1 MKTVR
6 TIHRTTKFAFQNFWR
21 NIWLTFATVLVFAL
35 TLVTINILI
44 GLNQIA
50 QTAIESVED
59 QIDVS
64 VYFEQGTTEGIIF
77 GAQEYLF
84 SLSQVENVEYV
95 SADDAY
101 IRFLDRHKNNPDIL
115 QALDTVELNP
125 FGGSLVVTA
134 TSPEHF
140 DFILEAL
147 NNPTFGDSI
156 KQKDFTDHKRVI
168 ERIENFTDRAMIFMY
183 FLAGIFALIAI
194 LIVLNSIRVSIYTH
208 REEIGIMKLV
218 GANNSFVRLPFIIEA
233 ILMSLI
239 ATAITAAIVL
249 PALQVIEPSLSTF
262 FDGGEVGLYAYY
274 TTNWLMIF
282 GGQFAGLSI
291 LAMIASAL
299 ALSRYLR
306 F

>member
-1 MKTVR
+1 
-6 TIHRTTKFAFQNFWR
+6 
-21 NIWLTFATVLVFAL
+21 LTFATILVFAL
-35 TLVTINILI
+35 TLITINILI
-44 GLNQIA
+44 VLNQIA
-50 QTAIESVED
+50 HKAIESVED

-64 VYFEQGTTEGIIF
+64 VYFEQGTTESIIF
-77 GAQEYLF
+77 GAQDYLL
-84 SLSQVENVEYV
+84 SLSQVENAEYV

-101 IRFLDRHKNNPDIL
+101 IKFLERHKNNPEIL

-134 TSPEHF
+134 TDPDHF

-147 NNPTFGDSI
+147 NNPTFGDSV
-156 KQKDFTDHKRVI
+156 KQKDFTDHKQVI
-168 ERIENFTDRAMIFMY
+168 ARIENFTERAMVFMY

-233 ILMSLI
+233 ILMSLV
-239 ATAITAAIVL
+239 ATGLTVAIVM
-249 PALQVIEPSLSTF
+249 PTLQAIEPSISTF
-262 FDGGEVGLYAYY
+262 FGGASVGLYDYY
-274 TTNWLMIF
+274 AINWLQIF
-282 GGQFAGLSI
+282 GAQFVGLAI
-291 LAMIASAL
+291 IATIASAL
-299 ALSRYLR
+299 ALGRYLR

>member
-6 TIHRTTKFAFQNFWR
+6 TIHRTTKFALQNFWR
-21 NIWLTFATVLVFAL
+21 NIWLTFATILVFTL
-35 TLVTINILI
+35 TLITINILI
-44 GLNQIA
+44 VLNQIA
-50 QTAIESVED
+50 HQAIESVED

-64 VYFEQGTTEGIIF
+64 VYFEQGTTEEIIF
-77 GAQEYLF
+77 GAQDYLL
-84 SLSQVENVEYV
+84 SLAQVEDVRYV

-101 IRFLDRHKNNPDIL
+101 VSFSQRHRNNPEIL
-115 QALDTVELNP
+115 RALDTVELNP
-125 FGGSLVVTA
+125 FGGELVVTA
-134 TSPEHF
+134 VDPNNF

-156 KQKDFTDHKRVI
+156 KQKDFTDHKQVI
-168 ERIENFTDRAMIFMY
+168 AKIESFTERAMIVIY
-183 FLAGIFALIAI
+183 ILAGIFAFIAS

-233 ILMSLI
+233 ILMSLV
-239 ATAITAAIVL
+239 ATGLTVALVL
-249 PALQVIEPSLSTF
+249 PVLQIIEPSISNF
-262 FDGGEVGLYAYY
+262 FTVTSIGLYDYYIVNWLPIFVSQFVGLA
-274 TTNWLMIF
+274 
-282 GGQFAGLSI
+282 I
-291 LAMIASAL
+291 LATMASAL